1 MRFLTIALST
11 ALLFVI
17 EWRLALVALGLMP
30 LLMLASRPVSPKA
43 RQMNGERDSQQTQV
57 AACVQENVLTH
68 LAIRTFN
75 LRGERM
81 RQLVDRLAQLR
92 QNGYKAHFFTSLV
105 GRSTVLT
112 AGLLQIVVLGVGAWL
127 ATAGYMTTGLLIA
140 FIGLLLNIGGATDQL
155 TQAIPLLMNGA
166 GGLGRIEDILS
177 HEPEL
182 ADRPDAKPLAP
193 MKNALSMQDVEF
205 GYTPRS
211 EEHTAEIQS
220 LTRISYAV

>member
-1 MRFLTIALST
+1 MIRRPPRST
-11 ALLFVI
+11 RTDTLLPYTTLF
-17 EWRLALVALGLMP
+17 RS
-30 LLMLASRPVSPKA
+30 LMLASRPFSPKA

-57 AACVQENVLTH
+57 AAFVHENVLTH
-68 LAIRTFN
+68 LAILTFN

-81 RQLVDRLAQLR
+81 RQLADRLAQLR

-166 GGLGRIEDILS
+166 GGLGRINDILE
-177 HEPEL
+177 HEPEMKER
-182 ADRPDAKPLAP
+182 ADATP
-193 MKNALSMQDVEF
+193 MSLLKYGLSLKDVEF
-205 GYTPRS
+205 GHTPDNPLWKGVPP
-211 EEHTAEIQS
+211 AIPPG
-220 LTRISYAV
+220 